1 MEKLGQDWCTAC
13 QHALQAREHLQAR
26 RMAGLWAL
34 AWQCERRPKDKQP
47 FPFKKALLY
56 ARALN
61 L

>member
-13 QHALQAREHLQAR
+13 HYTLQARENLHA
-26 RMAGLWAL
+26 RMARLWAL
-34 AWQCERRPKDKQP
+34 AWQYERHPKDKQLL
-47 FPFKKALLY
+47 PFKKALLY